1 MLDLARDI
9 IGSQPIL
16 TAFLAIGVG
25 YLVGQ
30 INIFGFSL
38 GVGAVLFVGLAIGA
52 FAPKAQ
58 IIGPIGL
65 TGLIMFLYGIG
76 ILYGRQFFEGMVGA
90 GQKYNLLAL
99 VGCLAGLAVALLLGH
114 IFGIKIG
121 HTLGLYAGS
130 MTSTA
135 TLQAALD
142 VMKNKDPSIGYSI
155 AYPFGVI
162 GPILCIYFMTRIVK
176 PKFPAKTQRFHMGEI
191 SVGERFAGRRLGDLM
206 AKAPAGLQ
214 VTMVRKGGHNIVPT
228 DDTILENGDAV
239 LVVAEDNEA
248 IATAAAK
255 LGKLSPGRLAS
266 DRADLDYIRV
276 FVGKA
281 SAVGIPLAQLP
292 MPAGYPTHLLH
303 VRRYDADLVPAPDLM
318 LEFGDRVGVLAP
330 PDRKEEIRRHFGDT
344 VKATAEFSYVSLGL
358 GMVMGVLLG
367 LIPIPIPGV
376 GIVTLGIGG
385 GPLIV
390 ALILGKLRRT
400 GPMLWTMPLP
410 ANIVLRNFG
419 LAMFLATVGVNAG
432 QPFVRTVA
440 ESGFTMLFI
449 GVAVLLT
456 TVFIVL
462 LVGHYLM
469 KIPYDDLVGVASGAT
484 GNPAI
489 LVYSTKMAPTERP
502 DIGYAMIFPSM
513 TLVKVIAAQI
523 VGLLTVGK
531 RRLDCAACDF
541 PAARAAAVVKSLPTG
556 TEEMQDGRPRH
567 PRRSRPSSIRM
578 PTAPPRS
585 RKPSRKSGSRRRDCP
600 FSRRSCLRSWRAAAS
615 GSGRSTIPSSPAT
628 RS

>member
-16 TAFLAIGVG
+16 TAFLAIGLG

-30 INIFGFSL
+30 ISIFGFSL
-38 GVGAVLFVGLAIGA
+38 GVGAVLFVGLALGA

-58 IIGPIGL
+58 ITGPIGL

-76 ILYGRQFFEGMVGA
+76 ILYGRQFFEGVVGA

-99 VGCLAGLAVALLLGH
+99 VACLASLAVALGLGQ

-121 HTLGLYAGS
+121 HTLGIYAGS

-135 TLQAALD
+135 ALQAATD
-142 VMKNKDPSIGYSI
+142 VVKSKDPSIGYSI

-162 GPILCIYFMTRIVK
+162 GPILCIYFMTRVVK
-176 PKFPAKTQRFHMGEI
+176 PVFPAKTQRFHMGEI
-191 SVGERFAGRRLGDLM
+191 SIGESFAGQRLDELM
-206 AKAPAGLQ
+206 RSAPGLQ
-214 VTMVRKGGHNIVPT
+214 VTMVRKGDRNVVAS
-228 DDTILENGDAV
+228 DDTVLAAGDAI
-239 LVVAEDNEA
+239 LVVAEDNAA
-248 IATAAAK
+248 ISTAASEF
-255 LGKLSPGRLAS
+255 GKLEPGRLAS

-281 SAVGIPLAQLP
+281 SAVGIPLARLP
-292 MPAGYPTHLLH
+292 MPAGYPAHLLH
-303 VRRYDADLVPAPDLM
+303 VRRYDADLVPSPDLM
-318 LEFGDRVGVLAP
+318 LEFGDRVGVLMP
-330 PDRKEEIRRHFGDT
+330 PERKEEIRRHFGDT
-344 VKATAEFSYVSLGL
+344 IKATAEFSYVSLGL
-358 GMVMGVLLG
+358 GMVLGVLLG
-367 LIPIPIPGV
+367 LIPIPIPGIGV
-376 GIVTLGIGG
+376 VTLGIGG

-419 LAMFLATVGVNAG
+419 LAIFLATVGVNAG

-440 ESGFTMLFI
+440 ESGLTMLFI

-456 TVFIVL
+456 TVAIVL
-462 LVGHYLM
+462 SVGHYVM

-513 TLVKVIAAQI
+513 TLVKVLAAQI
-523 VGLLTVGK
+523 VGLLTIGN
-531 RRLDCAACDF
+531 
-541 PAARAAAVVKSLPTG
+541 PG
-556 TEEMQDGRPRH
+556 
-567 PRRSRPSSIRM
+567 
-578 PTAPPRS
+578 
-585 RKPSRKSGSRRRDCP
+585 
-600 FSRRSCLRSWRAAAS
+600 
-615 GSGRSTIPSSPAT
+615 
-628 RS
+628 

>member
-1 MLDLARDI
+1 MLDFARDI

-99 VGCLAGLAVALLLGH
+99 VGCLAGLAVALGLGH

-162 GPILCIYFMTRIVK
+162 GPILCIYFMTQLVK
-176 PKFPAKTQRFHMGEI
+176 PKFPAKTPRFHMGEI
-191 SVGERFAGRRLGDLM
+191 AVGERLAGHRLGDLM
-206 AKAPAGLQ
+206 AKAPRGLQ

-228 DDTILENGDAV
+228 DDTILDNGDAV
-239 LVVAEDNEA
+239 LVVAEDSEAVA
-248 IATAAAK
+248 IASAK
-255 LGKLSPGRLAS
+255 LGELSPGRLAS

-281 SAVGIPLAQLP
+281 NVVGIRLADLP
-292 MPAGYPTHLLH
+292 MPAGSHLLH
-303 VRRYDADLVPAPDLM
+303 VRRYDVDLVPAPDLM
-318 LEFGDRVGVLAP
+318 LEFGDRVGVLTP
-330 PDRKEEIRRHFGDT
+330 PGRKEEIRRHFGDS
-344 VKATAEFSYVSLGL
+344 VKAAAEFSYVSLGL

-367 LIPIPIPGV
+367 LVPIPIPGV

-440 ESGFTMLFI
+440 ESGLTMLFI

-456 TVFIVL
+456 TVAIVL

-523 VGLLTVGK
+523 VGLLAVGG
-531 RRLDCAACDF
+531 A
-541 PAARAAAVVKSLPTG
+541 G
-556 TEEMQDGRPRH
+556 
-567 PRRSRPSSIRM
+567 
-578 PTAPPRS
+578 
-585 RKPSRKSGSRRRDCP
+585 
-600 FSRRSCLRSWRAAAS
+600 
-615 GSGRSTIPSSPAT
+615 
-628 RS
+628 